1 MITRKLQSHVLG
13 TWEGGGGGMNQMT
26 EKLYQL
32 M

>member
-13 TWEGGGGGMNQMT
+13 TWEGGGGMNQMT